1 MTSGGPPRFARWL
14 LERFGRTLRLGS
26 LVGDLDEE
34 HADGRSRAWYWRQ
47 VVGALA
53 VGYSR
58 TLRMHSLSFIL
69 ALAAGCAVTIAWQ
82 FANNLVFPPV
92 FHNLWRIRQ
101 HAWTAVAVVHF
112 SGLLL
117 SRASV
122 FGLCF
127 VSAWVVTRV
136 HRAHQRAVLVAFVLA
151 LTAQHIPWLA
161 RLVTDLLGNARF
173 ATYLEYE
180 IIGVLFQGV
189 FVLASGL
196 WAIRTHQFSEMNRS
210 TRWLA
215 LLVAGQ
221 LLAGAMIF
229 AVSRV
234 LDLSPIRPFAQIS
247 SLVQFASIA
256 YLALLLWKR
265 PVPIGPDS
273 EIAHPQ
279 TN

>member
-1 MTSGGPPRFARWL
+1 MTSGDPPRLARWL

-58 TLRMHSLSFIL
+58 ALRMHSLSFIL
-69 ALAAGCAVTIAWQ
+69 AVAAGCAVTIAWH
-82 FANNLVFPPV
+82 FADNFIFLPV
-92 FHNLWRIRQ
+92 NLWRIRQ
-101 HAWTAVAVVHF
+101 HPWTAAAVLYF

-117 SRASV
+117 TRASV

-151 LTAQHIPWLA
+151 LTAQHIPWIA

-180 IIGVLFQGV
+180 IIGVLFHGV

-196 WAIRTHQFSEMNRS
+196 WAVRTQRFSEMNRS

-221 LLAGAMIF
+221 LLVGAMIF

-234 LDLSPIRPFAQIS
+234 LDLSPLRPFAKIF

-256 YLALLLWKR
+256 YLALLLWKH
-265 PVPIGPDS
+265 PMPIGPDS

>member
-1 MTSGGPPRFARWL
+1 MTSGDPPRFARWL

-58 TLRMHSLSFIL
+58 ALRMHSLSFVL
-69 ALAAGCAVTIAWQ
+69 AIAAGCAVTLAWQ

-92 FHNLWRIRQ
+92 YHNLWHVRQ
-101 HAWTAVAVVHF
+101 HPWTAEAALHLL
-112 SGLLL
+112 GLLL
-117 SRASV
+117 NRASL

-136 HRAHQRAVLVAFVLA
+136 HGAQQRAVLVAFVLA

-161 RLVTDLLGNARF
+161 RLVTDTSGNARF

-180 IIGVLFQGV
+180 ISGVLFQGAL
-189 FVLASGL
+189 VLAAGL
-196 WAIRTHQFSEMNRS
+196 WVIRAQRFSE
-210 TRWLA
+210 
-215 LLVAGQ
+215 
-221 LLAGAMIF
+221 
-229 AVSRV
+229 
-234 LDLSPIRPFAQIS
+234 
-247 SLVQFASIA
+247 
-256 YLALLLWKR
+256 
-265 PVPIGPDS
+265 
-273 EIAHPQ
+273 
-279 TN
+279 